1 MKADAREN
9 SEEFKWLLQRV
20 ERLREECVCVCV
32 CVCVHM
38 CKCVF
43 KFSQP

>member
-20 ERLREECVCVCV
+20 ERLREECVCVC
-32 CVCVHM
+32 M
-38 CKCVF
+38 RKCVF
-43 KFSQP
+43 